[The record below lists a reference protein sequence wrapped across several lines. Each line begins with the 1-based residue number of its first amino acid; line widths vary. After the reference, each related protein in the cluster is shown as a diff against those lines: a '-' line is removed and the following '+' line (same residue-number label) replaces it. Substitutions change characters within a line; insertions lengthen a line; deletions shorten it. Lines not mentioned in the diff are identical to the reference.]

1 MSRWTGVLP
10 GSSERIIKATLV
22 ETVLSGQLDGL
33 EYRLAQDG
41 SHLDGRAAPISI
53 PPGMHPRRT

>member
-1 MSRWTGVLP
+1 MTRWTGVPP
-10 GSSERIIKATLV
+10 GSSERIITATLV

-41 SHLDGRAAPISI
+41 SHPLGRAAPISI
-53 PPGMHPRRT
+53 PAGMHPRWT